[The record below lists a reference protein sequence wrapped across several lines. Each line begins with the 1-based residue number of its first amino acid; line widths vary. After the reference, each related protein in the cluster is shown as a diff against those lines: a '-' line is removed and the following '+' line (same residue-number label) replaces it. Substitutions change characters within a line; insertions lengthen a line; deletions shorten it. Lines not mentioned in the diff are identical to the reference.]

1 MNAPDP
7 TDLFLR
13 RTLDALPF
21 DNHFARLPDA
31 FHTRLAPWTLPDPY
45 LVGASTEVAAMLGI
59 DPAEF
64 ARPAFA
70 EFFAGN
76 RLLPGAEPL
85 AAVYSG
91 HQFGVWAGQLG
102 DGRAHLLGGVAT
114 PAGTLEIQLKGA
126 GQTPYSRFADGR
138 AVLRSSIREFLCSE
152 AMAGLGVPTT
162 RALCVVGSDAPVRRE
177 TIETAA
183 VVTRVAP
190 SFVRFGS
197 FEHWRAKDR
206 DAELKLLADYVI
218 ERFRPALREA
228 PKPCEALLR
237 DVAQRTAELVAHWQA
252 IGFMHGVMNTD
263 NMSVLGLTID
273 YGPFGF
279 MDGFDAGHIC
289 NHSDEHGRYSY
300 GAQPRVAHW
309 NLYALGE
316 ALLPLIGDADAT
328 KAIIDDTYAEAFNA
342 AFMARLRAKLGLAGE
357 RDDDEDLMVRTFG
370 LMQSSRADF
379 TRFWRALGE
388 LPAQVDGTDGA
399 ERARRDA
406 PIRDLIID
414 REEADAWLARW
425 RERLAWAPQP
435 DAARQAAMRAVN
447 PKYVLRNWMA
457 EEAIRRAKEK
467 DFGGVAELLALLR
480 NPFDD
485 QPAFERYAAPPPD
498 WASTLS
504 VSCSS

>member
-1 MNAPDP
+1 MNAPDL

-21 DNHFARLPDA
+21 DNHFARLPEA

-45 LVGASTEVAAMLGI
+45 LVGASAEVAAMLGI
-59 DPAEF
+59 DPAEL

-162 RALCVVGSDAPVRRE
+162 RALCVVGSDAPVQRE
-177 TIETAA
+177 TTETAA

-197 FEHWRAKDR
+197 FEHWSSKDR
-206 DAELKLLADYVI
+206 DVELKLLADYVI
-218 ERFRPALREA
+218 DRFRPELREA
-228 PKPCEALLR
+228 PKPHEALLR
-237 DVAQRTAELVAHWQA
+237 DVAQRTAALVAHWQA

-289 NHSDEHGRYSY
+289 NHSDHHGRYSY
-300 GAQPRVAHW
+300 RAQPRVAHW
-309 NLYALGE
+309 NLYAFCD
-316 ALLPLIGDADAT
+316 ALLPLIGHPETA
-328 KAIIDDTYAEAFNA
+328 KAIVDEAYTATFNA
-342 AFMARLRAKLGLAGE
+342 AFMAQLRAKLGLTGE
-357 RDDDEDLMVRTFG
+357 RDDDEDLMVRAFG

-388 LPAQVDGTDGA
+388 LPAQVEPVDGA
-399 ERARRDA
+399 ERARADA

-414 REEADAWLARW
+414 RAEADAWLARW

-435 DAARQAAMRAVN
+435 DAVRQAAMRAVN
-447 PKYVLRNWMA
+447 PHYVLRNWMA
-457 EEAIRRAKEK
+457 EDAIRRAKEK
-467 DFGGVAELLALLR
+467 DFGGVAELLDLLR
-480 NPFDD
+480 HPFDE
-485 QPAFERYAAPPPD
+485 QPGFERYAAPPPD
-498 WASTLS
+498 WAGDLS